1 MGYRVGLCAFGEEKN
16 TPRLVDCTFVV
27 CFYMKHSTF
36 DLLNVCLD
44 NSHNKQLSYMEQ
56 YYPVGLG
63 TGTVVFLW
71 KVN

>member
-16 TPRLVDCTFVV
+16 TPRLINCTFVV

-44 NSHNKQLSYMEQ
+44 NSHNKQLSCVE
-56 YYPVGLG
+56 
-63 TGTVVFLW
+63 
-71 KVN
+71 